1 MRIFNNLK
9 SLKESLEN
17 NSITETVIG
26 YDMTKEQS
34 FFRANIK
41 SNWEDLPKGIF
52 LVRYWKGS
60 PKNYNGYFVGGS
72 YMTPSIADEITIYED
87 GEIIFTINH
96 HEVFSTHYNEL
107 HSGNDYDVL
116 VKEMKLWRLRI

>member
-1 MRIFNNLK
+1 MRIFNNLEN
-9 SLKESLEN
+9 LKETLEN
-17 NSITETVIG
+17 SNITQTATG
-26 YDMTKEQS
+26 YDMSKKVGLFS
-34 FFRANIK
+34 VIIK
-41 SNWEDLPKGIF
+41 TDWEDLPKGIF
-52 LVRYWKGS
+52 LVRHWKGS

-116 VKEMKLWRLRI
+116 VKEMKL